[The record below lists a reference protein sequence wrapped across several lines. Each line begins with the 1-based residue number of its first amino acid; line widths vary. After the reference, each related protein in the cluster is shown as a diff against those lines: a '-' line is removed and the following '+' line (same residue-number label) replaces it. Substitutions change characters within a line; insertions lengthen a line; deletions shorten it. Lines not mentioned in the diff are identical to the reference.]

1 MRVSVQLL
9 LICLLLVSG
18 AARPIEIG
26 DAPERVVAIGDIHA
40 DIDAARQ
47 AFRLAGAVDED
58 DNWIGGDLVVVQ
70 LGDLIGRS
78 YQDLEVL
85 NYVLGL
91 KEKARAGG
99 GQVHALIGNHEV
111 FAAKLYYRWVPEEA
125 FTSFQLVPHLVVDD
139 PRLVELPEHQRARAA
154 ALMPGGFL
162 AKQLAEFPVIL
173 RLGDTIFVHG
183 GVMPFWARYGIDR
196 INNDISRWLAGEID
210 EPVAAKGMSP
220 GTDYESV
227 VTSRHFSKNVDERS
241 CEMLEKSL
249 QRLQARRMVVA
260 HSVQDSITS
269 YCDEKVW
276 AVDVGMSRYY
286 GGDIEV
292 LEIVDD
298 EVVSVLRD

>member
-1 MRVSVQLL
+1 MRLPL
-9 LICLLLVSG
+9 HLLLVSLLLFATTAWPG
-18 AARPIEIG
+18 ETG
-26 DAPERVVAIGDIHA
+26 DAPRRVVAIGDIHA
-40 DIDAARQ
+40 DIDAAHQ

-91 KEKARAGG
+91 KEKAKAGG

-139 PRLVELPEHQRARAA
+139 PRLAELPEHQRARAA

-196 INNDISRWLAGEID
+196 INSDISRWLAGEID
-210 EPVAAKGMSP
+210 EPVAAKGLDP
-220 GTDYESV
+220 GTDYDSV
-227 VTSRHFSKNVDERS
+227 VMSRHFSKNVDERS
-241 CEMLEKSL
+241 CRMLQKSL
-249 QRLQARRMVVA
+249 ERLKARRMIVA
-260 HSVQDSITS
+260 HSVHDSITS
-269 YCDEKVW
+269 YCDEQVW

-286 GGDIEV
+286 GGVTEV
-292 LEIVDD
+292 LEILDD
-298 EVVSVLRD
+298 DVVTVIRN